1 MEQRNPRMSPIGR
14 TGSVALLLGLALAG
28 CATVDPVSFANGQPG
43 YEVRCDLGLNGLDQ
57 CFRTAGN
64 LCTGHGYSL
73 RDWQGH
79 QTTIDAAQQSLDENF
94 SGFAAKT
101 ILLQCNPQ

>member
-1 MEQRNPRMSPIGR
+1 MSVIGR
-14 TGSVALLLGLALAG
+14 TGSVTILLGLFLVG
-28 CATVDPVSFANGQPG
+28 CATVEPVSFANGQPG
-43 YEVRCDLGLNGLDQ
+43 YEVKCDLGLNGLDQ
-57 CFRTAGN
+57 CYRTAGN

-79 QTTIDAAQQSLDENF
+79 QMSFDAVQQSLDEDF
-94 SGFAAKT
+94 SGFAGKS